1 MQTNRKSDT
10 STFNF
15 KAPQTVTT
23 YNINC
28 FALDTVNGLGIA
40 DETRVRFDFFFAGR
54 LLLNS
59 DMFFYIQVFFKKK
72 CYIKKSL
79 HLFWYKNNLGIIYIY
94 IVFKL
99 KSSVKQRSKLHVLL
113 L

>member
-59 DMFFYIQVFFKKK
+59 DIFFYIQVFSKKNVTLK
-72 CYIKKSL
+72 NHFICFGIKIT
-79 HLFWYKNNLGIIYIY
+79 W
-94 IVFKL
+94 V
-99 KSSVKQRSKLHVLL
+99 
-113 L
+113 